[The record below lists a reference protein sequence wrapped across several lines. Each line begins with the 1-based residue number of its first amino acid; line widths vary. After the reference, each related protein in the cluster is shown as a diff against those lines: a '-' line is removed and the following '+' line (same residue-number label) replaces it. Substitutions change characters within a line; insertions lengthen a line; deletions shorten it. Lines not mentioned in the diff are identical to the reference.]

1 METGNPV
8 GAVHIV
14 EVKWC
19 DSNVG
24 GKKFLDSVRILKIKC
39 TEILGVDSV
48 HTCVHVCVCET
59 ETERPAGTE
68 RVEETM

>member
-24 GKKFLDSVRILKIKC
+24 GKKLLDSVCILKIKC
-39 TEILGVDSV
+39 TEILDVDSV
-48 HTCVHVCVCET
+48 HACAHVWVCVRQRGREGD
-59 ETERPAGTE
+59 RS
-68 RVEETM
+68 VSKVV